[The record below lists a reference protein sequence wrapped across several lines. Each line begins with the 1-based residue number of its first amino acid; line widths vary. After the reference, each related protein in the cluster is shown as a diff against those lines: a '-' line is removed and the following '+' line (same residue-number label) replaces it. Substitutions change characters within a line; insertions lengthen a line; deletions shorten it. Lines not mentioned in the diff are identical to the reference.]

1 MTLAHHSMDL
11 WEPRLATSLME
22 ARARTNLVHIIRL
35 LFTIGAMLSAGVLI
49 GYLINHALNGTTV
62 VERGGVPSATV
73 TDPRF
78 MGRDAN
84 DQPYVLTADTARRRR
99 ENVALVD
106 LVNPRLQDA
115 ASTSVQARE
124 GLWNNDLKILDLV
137 GDVVMTDAAGYTF
150 TADRT
155 RMFVEESRVEGQ
167 TPLQGVG
174 PIGEVRADSYEVL
187 DNGDRITLK
196 GNVWTKFVRT
206 RNRDGTPVAPAPAAV
221 PGGGVED
228 DGR

>member
-11 WEPRLATSLME
+11 WEPRLATSLKE
-22 ARARTNLVHIIRL
+22 ARARTALVHIIRL

-49 GYLINHALNGTTV
+49 GYLVNHSLNGPATRDRSGV
-62 VERGGVPSATV
+62 VSATV
-73 TDPRF
+73 VGPRF
-78 MGRDAN
+78 EGRDAS
-84 DQPYVLTADTARRRR
+84 DKPYVLTAETARRRR
-99 ENVALVD
+99 ENVAIID
-106 LVNPRLQDA
+106 LVNPRLEDA
-115 ASTSVQARE
+115 TSTAVQARE
-124 GLWNNDLKILDLV
+124 GVWNDDEKVLDLV

-150 TADRT
+150 TSERT

-187 DNGDRITLK
+187 DDGDRLVLK
-196 GNVWTKFVRT
+196 GKVWTKFVRK
-206 RNRDGTPVAPAPAAV
+206 RNRDGTLVAPAAPAA
-221 PGGGVED
+221 P